1 MTLTG
6 KCVVVGLA
14 GGISCY
20 KVAELVRILVQEGAT
35 VRVIMTRN
43 AQEFITPLTL
53 QALSGSPVSTDTFSL
68 TQESHIGHVQLADS
82 ADVIV
87 VAPAT
92 ANVIGKLAAG
102 IADDL
107 LTTVITATRAPVLLA
122 PAMNVH
128 MYENNIVQQNLHR
141 LVGAGFHTV
150 GPDRG
155 ALACGYTGLGR
166 LSDPDV
172 IAEEI
177 RVLLSPNDL
186 AGERLLVTAGPNR
199 EAIDPV
205 RFLSNRSTGKMGYA
219 VARVARR
226 LGAEVTLVT
235 GPSTLVPPPGVTVVE
250 AVSAEDMHREV
261 MRAYPRATSV
271 VMAAAVA
278 DYRPERVLRQKLTKS
293 EGPISLRLVR
303 NRDILASLGRRK
315 GKRLLVGFAA
325 ETNDIE
331 AHAARKLRAKNID
344 LIVANDV
351 SASDAGFAVE
361 TNRVHLL
368 DAKGW
373 HVELPLL
380 PKEEVA
386 ERLCSWISEHRR
398 HTRRRG

>member
-1 MTLTG
+1 MTLAG
-6 KCVVVGLA
+6 RCVVVGLA

-68 TQESHIGHVQLADS
+68 TQESQIGHVQLADS

-141 LVGAGFHTV
+141 LVSAGFHTV
-150 GPDRG
+150 GPERG

-205 RFLSNRSTGKMGYA
+205 RFLSNRSTGRMGYA

-226 LGAEVTLVT
+226 LGAKVTLVT
-235 GPSTLVPPPGVTVVE
+235 GPSALVPPPGVTVVE
-250 AVSAEDMHREV
+250 AVSAEDMYRQV
-261 MRAYPRATSV
+261 MRAYPRTTSV

-278 DYRPERVLRQKLTKS
+278 DYRAGSARALNFIVGAVMKKTRGKASAAEVH
-293 EGPISLRLVR
+293 RLV
-303 NRDILASLGRRK
+303 
-315 GKRLLVGFAA
+315 
-325 ETNDIE
+325 
-331 AHAARKLRAKNID
+331 
-344 LIVANDV
+344 
-351 SASDAGFAVE
+351 
-361 TNRVHLL
+361 
-368 DAKGW
+368 
-373 HVELPLL
+373 
-380 PKEEVA
+380 KEEVDRA
-386 ERLCSWISEHRR
+386 
-398 HTRRRG
+398 